1 MPRDPESLIISATKG
16 QAGTCATCSQ
26 TGEGGKSKDPQGLR
40 SVSVGPLASKQVLLE
55 RGNERKVDTSGS
67 LMLANRGAGKGG
79 ERFVRKRRREVF
91 RGGWARPLLGCQ
103 PGEPQQVRRGVHQ
116 LLLRLPQEPEPITEL
131 GFVSHLEIEGGAV
144 AIRLRLPTYFC
155 APNFAYLMVADAREA
170 ALSVPGIG
178 RVSVI
183 LEEHYASEEL
193 NTSFNT
199 EGGFDDAFP
208 GETEGPDLEEL
219 RTIVRRK
226 SFVSRQERLC
236 RTLISEGRSPQ
247 ELAAMRLG
255 EMAPSQDF
263 EKYLERRKELGLD
276 ASEEAP
282 LVVDPEGNRVPEEAV
297 IEHLRFA
304 KTVRVSIDGNAGL
317 CRGLLDVRYGGA
329 RGVGQKEE
337 ATL

>member
-1 MPRDPESLIISATKG
+1 MRADVARVLGALSGVRDPELD
-16 QAGTCATCSQ
+16 
-26 TGEGGKSKDPQGLR
+26 E
-40 SVSVGPLASKQVLLE
+40 PLT
-55 RGNERKVDTSGS
+55 D
-67 LMLANRGAGKGG
+67 
-79 ERFVRKRRREVF
+79 
-91 RGGWARPLLGCQ
+91 
-103 PGEPQQVRRGVHQ
+103 
-116 LLLRLPQEPEPITEL
+116 L
-131 GFVSHLEIEGGAV
+131 GFVSDLRIQGDAV
-144 AIRLRLPTYFC
+144 SVRLRLPTYFC

-170 ALSVPGIG
+170 VLSVPG
-178 RVSVI
+178 VEKASVV
-183 LEEHYASEEL
+183 LEDHYASEEL
-193 NTSFNT
+193 NTSVDT

-208 GETEGPDLEEL
+208 GETEGPDLEAL
-219 RTIVRRK
+219 RTIFRRK

-255 EMAPSQDF
+255 EMAPSQDL